1 MKKTVKINVAAAM
14 LACVT
19 AAFFGFD
26 TDLACHLGKTQ
37 SVRGRRY
44 EK

>member
-1 MKKTVKINVAAAM
+1 MKKTVKIIVAAAM

-26 TDLACHLGKTQ
+26 VATRLTSGLK
-37 SVRGRRY
+37 
-44 EK
+44 